1 MLRQERGENIE
12 TVRKNRMYEVP
23 CTVLS
28 AWWHWLRQQRK
39 CFVHSTY
46 LCLPCFVSASSPFP
60 FPVLLVSRRSFPY
73 LRCKVLS
80 SVDPSLV
87 LYLTSQPCSP
97 QTAGTN
103 QDVRQ
108 DKKNGPSHDA
118 VNMKWRKKKKKRG
131 RRWPWFPVVC
141 LVTFR
146 EASALVKKR
155 AAPSFLLQY
164 VRIRM
169 LHDIALCAGRFKCF
183 SLSFHHS
190 NGAGWNLYCPM
201 RKSEFFR
208 PSYPPLTLK
217 RMFVKTVSRCLPV
230 KYFIRCLTS
239 RPGLQSYTACLSCSM
254 TRPRTSINWKAP
266 GRMPRNVPRRHGS

>member
-1 MLRQERGENIE
+1 MNIHNVYNRPDHENIIVCWLTLPPLLESPFQLNRGLASMAHTRKHSKKKKYGKAYDEERIDSSLMLRQERGENIE

-118 VNMKWRKKKKKRG
+118 VNMKWRKKKKKER
-131 RRWPWFPVVC
+131 
-141 LVTFR
+141 T
-146 EASALVKKR
+146 EMA
-155 AAPSFLLQY
+155 
-164 VRIRM
+164 M
-169 LHDIALCAGRFKCF
+169 
-183 SLSFHHS
+183 
-190 NGAGWNLYCPM
+190 
-201 RKSEFFR
+201 
-208 PSYPPLTLK
+208 
-217 RMFVKTVSRCLPV
+217 VSR
-230 KYFIRCLTS
+230 
-239 RPGLQSYTACLSCSM
+239 
-254 TRPRTSINWKAP
+254 
-266 GRMPRNVPRRHGS
+266 RMPCYLSRGIRIG